1 MKLSE
6 IAVNAAAIEYG
17 RWVSIGH
24 IMPGVRL
31 KVRGLENEDYQRL
44 FNKLVTEIPRA
55 ERLKGPDA
63 AVMRDITTRLLV
75 ETILIDWEGID
86 NDDGTPLVFSKEKA
100 REVLSDPNLIAFRKA
115 VEWAAGVVGEDDLA
129 ETEATAKN

>member
-1 MKLSE
+1 MKLSD
-6 IAVNAAAIEYG
+6 IAVNATAIERG

-24 IMPGVRL
+24 VMPGVRL
-31 KVRGLENEDYQRL
+31 KVRGVENEDYQRL

-63 AVMRDITTRLLV
+63 ALMRDITTRLLV
-75 ETILIDWEGID
+75 ETVLIDWDGID
-86 NDDGTPLVFSKEKA
+86 NDDGSPLPYSKEKA
-100 REVLSDPNLIAFRKA
+100 REVLSNPNLIAFRKA

-129 ETEATAKN
+129 ETEATVKN